1 MDSYSLISIY
11 GWIIPA
17 FFISVT
23 RRNVSSLSKF
33 VIIISNICGGFYVCI
48 EQ

>member
-1 MDSYSLISIY
+1 M
-11 GWIIPA
+11 P
-17 FFISVT
+17 VT
-23 RRNVSSLSKF
+23 RRNVSFLSRF